1 MPPGWKFGRVFK
13 NQMKKKPAPQPA
25 PIDLSKVG
33 TAVERTYIQ
42 HLVKHGLDH
51 DKASTLFA
59 SMVEDG
65 EIECVGMAGV
75 YPGLPVYKIM
85 L

>member
-1 MPPGWKFGRVFK
+1 
-13 NQMKKKPAPQPA
+13 MKKKPAPQPQ
-25 PIDLSKVG
+25 PINLSKVG

-59 SMVEDG
+59 SMVESG
-65 EIECVGMAGV
+65 EIECVGMAGM
-75 YPGLPVYKIM
+75 YNGLKIYKKKK
-85 L
+85 

>member
-1 MPPGWKFGRVFK
+1 
-13 NQMKKKPAPQPA
+13 MKKKPAPKQPQ

-42 HLVKHGLDH
+42 HLVKQGLDQ

-59 SMVEDG
+59 SMVESG
-65 EIECVGMAGV
+65 EIECVGMAGI
-75 YPGLPVYKIM
+75 YPGLPVYNLTQLSI
-85 L
+85 

>member
-1 MPPGWKFGRVFK
+1 
-13 NQMKKKPAPQPA
+13 MKKKPAPKQSQ

-51 DKASTLFA
+51 DKASALFA
-59 SMVEDG
+59 SMVEGG
-65 EIECVGMAGV
+65 EIECVGIAGM
-75 YPGLPVYKIM
+75 YNGLKIYKRK
-85 L
+85 

>member
-1 MPPGWKFGRVFK
+1 
-13 NQMKKKPAPQPA
+13 MKKKPAPQPQ
-25 PIDLSKVG
+25 PINLSKVG

-59 SMVEDG
+59 SMVEGG

-75 YPGLPVYKIM
+75 YPGLPVYNLTQLSI
-85 L
+85 

>member
-1 MPPGWKFGRVFK
+1 
-13 NQMKKKPAPQPA
+13 MKKKPTPKQQA

-42 HLVKHGLDH
+42 YLVKHGLDH

-59 SMVEDG
+59 SMVEG
-65 EIECVGMAGV
+65 GGIECVGIAGM
-75 YPGLPVYKIM
+75 YNGLKIYKRK
-85 L
+85 

>member
-1 MPPGWKFGRVFK
+1 
-13 NQMKKKPAPQPA
+13 MKKKPTPQQA

-42 HLVKHGLDH
+42 HIVKHGLDH

-59 SMVEDG
+59 SMVEG
-65 EIECVGMAGV
+65 GQIECVGMAGV
-75 YPGLPVYKIM
+75 YPGLPAYKKT

>member
-1 MPPGWKFGRVFK
+1 
-13 NQMKKKPAPQPA
+13 MKKKQAPQLQ

-51 DKASTLFA
+51 DKANSLFA
-59 SMVEDG
+59 SMVEGG
-65 EIECVGMAGV
+65 EIECVGMAGM
-75 YPGLPVYKIM
+75 YPGLPLYKKT